1 MLKVGTAVGRD
12 KMVVIDPLPAN
23 CVVAAGSQNLGFK
36 ASYENDE
43 NLLII
48 KGNQSLAQAYAVHA
62 LDVYDHYRFRA
73 WQAKSELEG
82 KPFFEGNIQIKD
94 DWLRCSRKRAIS
106 PDILP
111 NPSYKQVFFGSS
123 KF

>member
-48 KGNQSLAQAYAVHA
+48 KTRVLPKPMPCTPSMCTTIIGSA
-62 LDVYDHYRFRA
+62 LGRPRA
-73 WQAKSELEG
+73 S
-82 KPFFEGNIQIKD
+82 
-94 DWLRCSRKRAIS
+94 
-106 PDILP
+106 
-111 NPSYKQVFFGSS
+111 
-123 KF
+123 